1 MVSNQ
6 MRIAIS
12 AILLACAAA
21 RAQEGPPTHTATEK
35 VVVSI
40 ESQPLQEALREFG
53 EQTGLQVLFR
63 SENVSTRG
71 VTAPRVAGELSA
83 RDALER
89 LLKDSG
95 LEYEFINERT
105 VRVTSAPG
113 PGASLTDQEA
123 FGDVLRVAQ
132 SYPQAQ
138 SSDVSRNGV
147 DDNDLEEVVVRAVQ
161 FRYEEVESANKM
173 PMSVKDTPQSVKV
186 VTQDLIDFAGIRK
199 FDDIYKIDASTG
211 AVHTGDHYPRQYYR
225 GFEGNSAGN
234 TIKIDGFRATDEV
247 SLDLATFER
256 FELVKGATS
265 TLYGQN
271 SVGGTLNAISKMPR
285 DSAGGE
291 VALEVGSFDHYRGDL
306 DFYGPLTADGNLS
319 YRLIG
324 AYQDANSY
332 MDFAHDDRVVIA
344 PTIKYAI
351 GENTSIIAR
360 VNYQRFEFAPYFG
373 FGAQFLGDFS
383 DPGQLTPENFRIP
396 DVPRSRT
403 GNAPSN
409 DALKE
414 TSVEQLLLD
423 HEFGS
428 WKLRASAQ
436 HARTTADNN
445 GVLMFGTDAA
455 GLTDTLAYARDLEQD
470 SYSAEVNLF
479 GDVELLGRDHTLFF
493 GLDYASL
500 EREVFGRSG
509 EYLVG
514 AGSGFSILA
523 PDYSLLSIPATR
535 ADYPS
540 VFGLAGDH
548 ELYGFSAQ
556 AMIRPAD
563 KWIVSIGGRY
573 SKDIEATRFSCCA
586 AGEPFGPEE
595 ELKEDSITY
604 QLGLTYALTPR
615 LNLYISRGTTFE
627 PQSGLTANGSS
638 IDPEEG
644 FANEIGLKGEAH
656 GRKISYSLAIF
667 DMERT
672 NIAQGVPGTSFVAPI
687 GTQRSR
693 GVELDIRGEVMPGL
707 EIYGSFA
714 VLDAEYI
721 EGEFEGVQ
729 PANAPKFG
737 LSTFASYQIQTGHL
751 RGLGFGVG
759 VVHKA
764 GRETND
770 FFFGYG
776 NNTPIEFLDDFTEVD
791 VRAFYGLRS
800 WQFEL
805 AATNVLNEKYYS
817 NPAGRLALGFQANPS
832 RQVMG
837 SVRYR
842 F

>member
-1 MVSNQ
+1 MH
-6 MRIAIS
+6 A
-12 AILLACAAA
+12 
-21 RAQEGPPTHTATEK
+21 ATEK

-40 ESQPLQEALREFG
+40 ESQPLQEALRQVG
-53 EQTGLQVLFR
+53 EQTGVQVLFR
-63 SENVSTRG
+63 SEDVSIRG
-71 VTAPRVAGELSA
+71 VITPRVAGELSA
-83 RDALER
+83 RDVLER

-95 LEYEFINERT
+95 LKYEFINERT
-105 VRVTSAPG
+105 VRITSASAS
-113 PGASLTDQEA
+113 GASLTDREA
-123 FGDVLRVAQ
+123 FGDAVRLAQ
-132 SYPQAQ
+132 SDSQAR
-138 SSDVSRNGV
+138 SSDSNRSDV
-147 DDNDLEEVVVRAVQ
+147 DDSELEEVVVRAIQ

-271 SVGGTLNAISKMPR
+271 SIGGTLNAISKMPR
-285 DSAGGE
+285 DSFGGE

-306 DFYGPLTADGNLS
+306 DFYGPITADGNLS

-332 MDFAHDDRVVIA
+332 IDFARDDRVVIA

-351 GENTSIIAR
+351 SENTSIIAR

-373 FGAQFLGDFS
+373 FGAQFLGDDLS
-383 DPGQLTPENFRIP
+383 DPSQLTPENFRIP

-423 HEFGS
+423 HKFGS

-479 GDVELLGRDHTLFF
+479 GDVEILGRDHTLFF

-500 EREVFGRSG
+500 EREVFSGSG
-509 EYLVG
+509 EYLAG
-514 AGSGFSILA
+514 ADSGFSILV
-523 PDYSLLSIPATR
+523 PDYSLLSIPATG

-548 ELYGFSAQ
+548 ELYGFSVQ
-556 AMIRPAD
+556 ALLRPAD
-563 KWIVSIGGRY
+563 QWIVTIGGRY

-586 AGEPFGPEE
+586 TGEPFGPEE

-604 QLGLTYALTPR
+604 QVGVTYAITPR

-644 FANEIGLKGEAH
+644 FANEIGLKGETYD
-656 GRKISYSLAIF
+656 RKISYSLAIF

-672 NIAQGVPGTSFVAPI
+672 NIAQGVPGTSFVAPV
-687 GTQRSR
+687 GTQRSQ

-729 PANAPKFG
+729 PANAPKLG
-737 LSTFASYQIQTGHL
+737 LSVFTSYQIQTGQL

-759 VVHKA
+759 AVHKA

-791 VRAFYGLRS
+791 VRAFYALRS

-805 AATNVLNEKYYS
+805 AASNVLNEKYYS
-817 NPAGRLALGFQANPS
+817 NPAGRLALGFQSNPS

-837 SVRYR
+837 SARYR